1 MGHVYQRVMVSAE
14 KAVTV
19 RMLVDT
25 GATFSVIPEALAR
38 AVGVKRLRRSVAIT
52 LADGRRVKLDAG
64 TAIFRIGDREAP
76 ATILVGDVA
85 EPILGVETLEALG
98 LTVDPRKRRLT
109 PSRQYAVRLGGY
121 R

>member
-1 MGHVYQRVMVSAE
+1 MGHINQRVKLSAE

-19 RMLVDT
+19 SMLVDT
-25 GATFSVIPEALAR
+25 GATFSVIPEALAQ
-38 AVGVKRLRRSVAIT
+38 AVGIKRLRRAVAVT

-64 TAIFRIGDREAP
+64 TAIVQIGEREAP
-76 ATILVGDVA
+76 ATILIGDVV

-98 LTVDPRKRRLT
+98 LTVDSRKQRLV
-109 PSRQYAVRLGGY
+109 PSRNYAARLGGY